1 MGRKGDKRADL
12 KMPPGALQTYKRLLG
27 YLRPHKGMFAVGV
40 LGMTIFAATDAGWAA
55 FVKFFLDGTFVEKDP
70 RMVWLVPM
78 ALVGLFLLRGIGD
91 FLQTYCPGFVGRH
104 IVKTLR
110 GQIFDRYVHLPVSYF
125 DTNPSGVLL
134 SKLTYNT
141 EQVATATT
149 DSVTVFIRDSLTIVA
164 LIGYLLYLNPKLT
177 LISLIVGPAIAVLIR
192 KINLLF
198 RRYSRRIQS
207 SMGDVTRVAKEA
219 IEAPRVVRVFNAQA
233 YEAQLFEDVAEHNR
247 RSHMKLMMTKGM
259 SNPIVQ
265 SLAAIGLAGVLY
277 LATVD
282 AIAGRMSVGEFTSF
296 IAALML
302 ITAPLRRLVNVAGP
316 LQQGIA
322 AAQSIFE
329 VLDTPVE
336 NRGGDFRLP
345 RANGEVEYRN
355 VEFKYPTAAEP
366 VLRGVSFHARRGE
379 KIAIVGRSGSGKS
392 TLVGLLPRF
401 YDATAG
407 QVLVDGHD
415 VREFALE
422 ALRSQVSLVSQDI
435 VLFNDSIKSN
445 IAFGFPAT
453 DAEIEA
459 AAAAARVTEFSA
471 QLPLGLETVVG
482 DRGALLS
489 GGQRQRI
496 AIARALLRNTPILIL
511 DEATSALDTELERQ
525 IQDQLE
531 ALMAN
536 RTTLVIAHRL
546 STVEKADRIL
556 VMDAGR
562 VVESGTHRELLAH
575 EGQYAVLH
583 RLQFND

>member
-1 MGRKGDKRADL
+1 MGRKADKRVDL
-12 KMPPGALQTYKRLLG
+12 KMPPGAWQTYKRLLG
-27 YLRPHKGMFAVGV
+27 YLRPHKAMFGVGV
-40 LGMTIFAATDAGWAA
+40 VGMTIFAATDAGWAA
-55 FVKFFLDGTFVEKDP
+55 FVKFFLDGTFVDKDP
-70 RMVWLVPM
+70 RMVWLVPL
-78 ALVGLFLLRGIGD
+78 ALIGLFLLRGIGD
-91 FLQTYCPGFVGRH
+91 FMQTYCPGFVGRH

-110 GQIFDRYVHLPVSYF
+110 GQIFERYVHLPISYF
-125 DTNPSGVLL
+125 DVNASGVLL

-149 DSVTVFIRDSLTIVA
+149 DSVTVFIRDTLTILG

-177 LISLIVGPAIAVLIR
+177 LISLIVGPVIAVLIR

-198 RRYSRRIQS
+198 RRYSRRIQN

-233 YEAQLFEDVAEHNR
+233 YEAQMFEDVAEHNR
-247 RSHMKLMMTKGM
+247 RSHMKHMMTKGL

-265 SLAAIGLAGVLY
+265 SLAAIALAGVLY
-277 LATVD
+277 LAIVD
-282 AIAGRMSVGEFTSF
+282 AIAGLMTVGEFTSF

-329 VLDTPVE
+329 VLDMPLE
-336 NRGGDFRLP
+336 NRGGDLRLA
-345 RANGEVEYRN
+345 RARGEIEYRS
-355 VEFKYPTAAEP
+355 VEFKYPTAAAA
-366 VLRGVSFHARRGE
+366 VLHGVSFHAQPGE

-401 YDATAG
+401 YDASAG

-415 VREFALE
+415 VREFALD
-422 ALRSQVSLVSQDI
+422 ALRSQVSLVSQDV
-435 VLFNDSIKSN
+435 VLFNDTIKSN
-445 IAFGFPAT
+445 IAFGFPAS
-453 DAEIEA
+453 DAEVAA
-459 AAAAARVTEFSA
+459 AAAAARVTEFTD
-471 QLPLGLETVVG
+471 QLPLGLDSIVG
-482 DRGALLS
+482 DRGTLLS

-556 VMDAGR
+556 VMEQGR
-562 VVESGTHRELLAH
+562 VVESGTHAELMSLD
-575 EGQYAVLH
+575 GQYAILH

>member
-1 MGRKGDKRADL
+1 MGRKADKRIDL
-12 KMPPGALQTYKRLLG
+12 KMPEGALHTYKRLLG
-27 YLRPHKGMFAVGV
+27 YLRPHKAMFAVGV
-40 LGMTIFAATDAGWAA
+40 VGMTIFAATDAGWAA
-55 FVKFFLDGTFVEKDP
+55 FVKFFLDGTFVDKDP
-70 RMVWLVPM
+70 RMVWLVPV
-78 ALVGLFLLRGIGD
+78 ALVGLFILRGVGD
-91 FLQTYCPGFVGRH
+91 FMQTYCPGFVGRH

-110 GQIFDRYVHLPVSYF
+110 GQIFERYVHLPVAYF
-125 DTNPSGVLL
+125 DTNTSGVLL

-149 DSVTVFIRDSLTIVA
+149 DSVTVFIRDTLTIIG

-177 LISLIVGPAIAVLIR
+177 LFSLIVGPLIAVLIR

-198 RRYSRRIQS
+198 RRYSRRIQN

-219 IEAPRVVRVFNAQA
+219 IEAPRVIRVFNAQGH
-233 YEAQLFEDVAEHNR
+233 EAQMFDEVTEHNR

-265 SLAAIGLAGVLY
+265 TIAAVGLAGVLY

-282 AIAGRMSVGEFTSF
+282 AINGLMSVGEFTSF

-329 VLDTPVE
+329 VLDAPME
-336 NRGGDFRLP
+336 DQGGAFRLE
-345 RANGEVEYRN
+345 RARGEVEYRD
-355 VEFKYPTAAEP
+355 VEFKYPTSAEP
-366 VLRGVSFHARRGE
+366 VLHGVSFHAQPGE

-401 YDATAG
+401 YDPTAG
-407 QVLVDGHD
+407 QVLLDGHD
-415 VREFALE
+415 AREFSLY
-422 ALRSQVSLVSQDI
+422 ALRSQVSLVSQDV
-435 VLFNDSIKSN
+435 VLFNDTIKSN

-453 DAEIEA
+453 DAEIA
-459 AAAAARVTEFSA
+459 GAAAAARVNEFSD
-471 QLPLGLETVVG
+471 QLPLGLDTIVG
-482 DRGALLS
+482 DRGTLLS

-511 DEATSALDTELERQ
+511 DEATSALDTEIERQ

-536 RTTLVIAHRL
+536 RTTLIIAHRL

-556 VMDAGR
+556 VMDSGR
-562 VVESGTHRELLAH
+562 VVESGTHQELLARD
-575 EGQYAVLH
+575 GQYAVLH